1 LSSKPSPQGGGSK
14 PTETSKTTK
23 DMDKNFT
30 ISDLEARITSI
41 IGSHR
46 ETAFTIAEE
55 EMYKAFGE
63 IADLLK
69 DADYLA
75 LSQRKLKGIS
85 TRTVRRI
92 ALLRNKGITDFKAA
106 RTEGTINEETNLNYM
121 IEFLKVRSLTFEA
134 TRIKY
139 PNYLKPWT
147 VSDDL
152 ELERLWCEGV
162 KEEELARM
170 FKRNIGAIHARIEK
184 LELLEKY
191 GEVVKGNI
199 L

>member
-1 LSSKPSPQGGGSK
+1 LSSKPSPQGDGSK

-191 GEVVKGNI
+191 GEVVKDNI

>member
-1 LSSKPSPQGGGSK
+1 MSSKPSPQGDGSK

-92 ALLRNKGITDFKAA
+92 ALLRNKGITDFKTA

-191 GEVVKGNI
+191 GEVVKDNI

>member
-1 LSSKPSPQGGGSK
+1 
-14 PTETSKTTK
+14 
-23 DMDKNFT
+23 MDNNFT
-30 ISDLEARITSI
+30 ITDLEARITSI

-46 ETAFTIAEE
+46 QAAFTIAEE

-63 IADLLK
+63 VADLLK
-69 DADYLA
+69 DADWA
-75 LSQRKLKGIS
+75 TVSQRKLNGISARTIRKIALLGGKGIS
-85 TRTVRRI
+85 
-92 ALLRNKGITDFKAA
+92 DFLAA
-106 RTEGTINEETNLNYM
+106 RADGTIDEESNLNYM

-147 VSDDL
+147 VTDDL

-162 KEEELARM
+162 KEDELARM
-170 FKRNIGAIHARIEK
+170 FKRNVGAIHARIEK

-191 GEVVKGNI
+191 GEVVTDNI

>member
-1 LSSKPSPQGGGSK
+1 MSSKPSPQGGGSK

-170 FKRNIGAIHARIEK
+170 FKRNIGAIHSRIEK

-191 GEVVKGNI
+191 GEVVKDNI

>member
-1 LSSKPSPQGGGSK
+1 
-14 PTETSKTTK
+14 
-23 DMDKNFT
+23 M
-30 ISDLEARITSI
+30 
-41 IGSHR
+41 
-46 ETAFTIAEE
+46 
-55 EMYKAFGE
+55 
-63 IADLLK
+63 
-69 DADYLA
+69 
-75 LSQRKLKGIS
+75 
-85 TRTVRRI
+85 
-92 ALLRNKGITDFKAA
+92 
-106 RTEGTINEETNLNYM
+106 
-121 IEFLKVRSLTFEA
+121 RSLTFEA

-191 GEVVKGNI
+191 GEVVKDNI

>member
-1 LSSKPSPQGGGSK
+1 MDN
-14 PTETSKTTK
+14 KTT
-23 DMDKNFT
+23 N
-30 ISDLEARITSI
+30 SDLESKITEI

-46 ETAFTIAEE
+46 QQAFAVAEE
-55 EMYKAFGE
+55 EMYKAFEE
-63 IADLLK
+63 IGAILKEADWRTM
-69 DADYLA
+69 
-75 LSQRKLKGIS
+75 SQRKLNGIS
-85 TRTVRRI
+85 SRTLRKI
-92 ALLRNKGITDFKAA
+92 SLLADKGVSDFKAA
-106 RTEGTINEETNLNYM
+106 RTEGVIDEEANLNYM

-147 VSDDL
+147 ISDDL

-162 KEEELARM
+162 KEDELARM

-191 GEVVKGNI
+191 GEVIIDNT